1 MIRKRKQEGK
11 KVLPVAVNLSRM
23 DLMDKDI
30 MGRIWENVN
39 DKKIPVSMFHYELTE
54 SAYADIT
61 ESGSKFLTGLQ
72 KKGTKILIDDFGSGI
87 SSFSTVRDYEFD
99 IIKLDMGFVQKIGTS
114 KKTDNILIALIDLAH
129 SLDMK
134 VIAEGV
140 ETKEQ
145 TEFLKKNGCDFF
157 QGFYYAKPMPQD
169 EFEAMLDR
177 EL

>member
-1 MIRKRKQEGK
+1 MKKIGIIGAMELEVEELKSQMEEVTVKEKASMEFYAGVLEGK
-11 KVLPVAVNLSRM
+11 KVVVVRSGIGKVNAAVC
-23 DLMDKDI
+23 
-30 MGRIWENVN
+30 
-39 DKKIPVSMFHYELTE
+39 T
-54 SAYADIT
+54 
-61 ESGSKFLTGLQ
+61 Q
-72 KKGTKILIDDFGSGI
+72 ILIDDFGSGI

-145 TEFLKKNGCDFF
+145 TEVLKKNGCDYF
-157 QGFYYAKPMPQD
+157 QGFYYAKPMSQD